1 MRKLRLSLTL
11 TVFMVATISLRT
23 EIVAPGNRPVPPGHH
38 ALTHATVFT
47 KPGETIKNATVVIH
61 NGRIVSVTENGKV
74 PDTARVWDLSGQTVY
89 AGFIDPYVTNT
100 RPLSTTMTQSITG
113 MEATAAGKPGFF
125 GTTGNERDPG
135 TVGPGSGLSTMKPNF
150 HVADQFSPKPDT
162 YDGHRKQGF
171 TAIALTPD
179 RGIIRGQSALISLG
193 QGSPN
198 ELIIKPN
205 LFQHIAFDPQAAKQN
220 EFPRSL
226 MGVISAIRQTLADTQ
241 HYKATWEYYKAN
253 STAFERP
260 AYNQAL
266 ASLQSALHGEQP
278 IVIEPGSV
286 LMVDKAVRLGA
297 EFGIK
302 PIIVASGQEWRRPDL
317 IEATNAEFIVPL
329 VLPKA
334 PKMPSDTDWESVSLG
349 QLRAWDWAPEI
360 PSMLQKKGQAIS
372 FTLHGLKDK
381 NRFRANLAKA
391 IERGLAKRD
400 ALTALT
406 TAPAKLTGIA
416 NQLGTI
422 ESGKLANLVVV
433 EGDYF
438 DPEAKLTGVWIEGL
452 WNSFQPQKLAWID
465 KTKDDEKKEDDKE
478 KKDEKEP
485 EKDVLIARSP
495 VGEDTIF
502 LPENKT
508 VLVRNTTLWTSSKR
522 GILKKS
528 DLLVVDGKI
537 KQIGRKIT
545 APEGSHVIDGK
556 GLNVTPGLIDAH
568 SHSMILGMVNEGTL
582 TSSAMVSI
590 GDVVNSESPEIHRQ
604 LAGGLTVA
612 NLLHGSANPI
622 GGQNAV
628 IKLRLGV
635 GPEEMKFKAAPPGIK
650 FALGENVKQSN
661 WGDDITTRFPQTRMG
676 VPAFHE
682 NRFTAAWQYNR
693 KWRAFREKGGPP
705 PRRDLELETLG
716 QIITAERW
724 IHCHSYR
731 QDEILAFLRTMEK
744 FGVRVGTLQHV
755 LEGYKV
761 ADEIAAHGAGGSCF
775 ADWWGYKY
783 EVIDAIPYAGSLMR
797 ERGVVVSFNS
807 DSSDLARRMNL
818 ESAKAVKYGNTK
830 PVDALAFVTINPARQ
845 LRIDHRVGSLEP
857 GKDGDFAIWSASPL
871 STRAIC
877 LETWID
883 GKRYF
888 KRSEGIA
895 RADARAKE
903 REKLLTKAKGKAEED
918 KTEDKNEG
926 ADEARAAFF
935 RRALETAHGLGVVD
949 CQDCKIKTD

>member
-1 MRKLRLSLTL
+1 MLAAG
-11 TVFMVATISLRT
+11 VAAPLA

-38 ALTHATVFT
+38 ALTHATVVT
-47 KPGETIKNATVVIH
+47 KPGVKIEDATVVIH
-61 NGRIVSVTENGKV
+61 NGRIVSVTKQGEA
-74 PDTARVWDLSGQTVY
+74 PDTARIWDMSGMTLY
-89 AGFIDPYVTNT
+89 AGFIDPYVTDAK
-100 RPLSTTMTQSITG
+100 PLSTTMTQSITG
-113 MEATAAGKPGFF
+113 REATAAGKPGFF

-135 TVGPGSGLSTMKPNF
+135 QTGPGSGLSTMKPDF
-150 HVADQFSPKPDT
+150 HVADEFSPKRDT
-162 YDGHRKQGF
+162 YDEYRKQGF
-171 TAIALTPD
+171 TAVALTPSS
-179 RGIIRGQSALISLG
+179 GIVRGQSALISLG

-205 LFQHIAFDPQAAKQN
+205 LFQHIVFDPQAAKQE

-226 MGVISAIRQTLADTQ
+226 MGVIAAIRQTLSDAQ
-241 HYKATWEYYKAN
+241 HYKATWDYYQQNAT
-253 STAFERP
+253 SFERP

-266 ASLQSALHGEQP
+266 AALQPAIQGSQP
-278 IVIEPGSV
+278 TVMEPGSV
-286 LMVDKAVRLGA
+286 LMIDKAVRLGA

-302 PIIVASGQEWRRPDL
+302 PILVASGQEWRRPDL
-317 IEATNAEFIVPL
+317 IKATGAQFIVPL
-329 VLPKA
+329 ILPKA
-334 PKMPSDTDWESVSLG
+334 PKMPSDSDWENVSLG
-349 QLRAWDWAPEI
+349 QLRAWDWAPEV
-360 PSMLQKKGQAIS
+360 PAMLQKNGQPIS
-372 FTLHGLKDK
+372 LTLHGLKDK
-381 NRFRANLAKA
+381 NHFRANLAKA

-400 ALTALT
+400 ALAALT
-406 TAPAKLTGIA
+406 TAPAKLTGVSD
-416 NQLGTI
+416 QLGTI
-422 ESGKLANLVVV
+422 KTGKLANLVVV

-438 DPEAKLTGVWIEGL
+438 DPKAKIRGVWIEGI
-452 WNSFQPQKLAWID
+452 WNSFEPQKLAWID
-465 KTKDDEKKEDDKE
+465 KKKDQDKKKDDEKKE
-478 KKDEKEP
+478 KKDEP
-485 EKDVLIARSP
+485 EEDKLIALSP
-495 VGEDTIF
+495 IEEDTIF
-502 LPENKT
+502 EPENKT
-508 VLVRNTTLWTSSKR
+508 VLVRNATIWTSGKR

-528 DLLVVDGKI
+528 DLLIVDGKI
-537 KQIGRKIT
+537 KQVGRGIT
-545 APEGSHVIDGK
+545 APEGAHVINAK
-556 GLNVTPGLIDAH
+556 GRHVTPGLIDAH
-568 SHSMILGMVNEGTL
+568 NHSMILGMVNEGTL
-582 TSSAMVSI
+582 PSSAMVSI
-590 GDVVNSESPEIHRQ
+590 GDVVNSESPEVHRQ

-622 GGQNAV
+622 GGQNAI
-628 IKLRLGV
+628 IKLRLGG

-661 WGDDITTRFPQTRMG
+661 WGDNKTTRFPQTRMG

-693 KWRAFREKGGPP
+693 EWRRFREKGGPP

-716 QIITAERW
+716 QIITADRW

-731 QDEILAFLRTMEK
+731 QDEILAFLRTMEQ

-830 PVDALAFVTINPARQ
+830 PADALNFVTLNPARQ

-857 GKDGDFAIWSASPL
+857 GKDGDFVIWSAPPL

-888 KRSEGIA
+888 ERGEGIQ
-895 RADARAKE
+895 RAEARAKE
-903 REKLLTKAKGKAEED
+903 REKLLAKAKGKAKED
-918 KTEDKNEG
+918 KSEDKKGG

-949 CQDCKIKTD
+949 CQDCKIKTN